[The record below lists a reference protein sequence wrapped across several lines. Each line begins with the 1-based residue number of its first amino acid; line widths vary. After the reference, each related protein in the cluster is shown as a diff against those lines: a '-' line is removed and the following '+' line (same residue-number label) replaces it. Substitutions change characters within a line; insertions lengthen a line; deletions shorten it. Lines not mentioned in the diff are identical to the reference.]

1 MTQISIVTKN
11 TEQNQQLRSE
21 LLGDWYNYEPK
32 DTALDSRQVDHWLVQ
47 LDESPKLLSPQPL
60 T

>member
-32 DTALDSRQVDHWLVQ
+32 DTAQASRQADHWLDH
-47 LDESPKLLSPQPL
+47 LDESPKLPGPQPL